1 MSRMMPSS
9 TREIITPNNDLLNI
23 SRRFNIPHSP
33 GIRANGFIFLSGM
46 IAIDPVTGARKHGTI
61 EEEARQ
67 ILDNISHMLESA
79 GSSRARI
86 VRVLVMLTDMAKW
99 DAFNDIYRE
108 YFPHEPPA
116 RSAIGV
122 TLNNGMKIEIECTAL
137 E

>member
-1 MSRMMPSS
+1 MSRMMSS
-9 TREIITPNNDLLNI
+9 VIREIITPKNDLLNI
-23 SRRFNIPHSP
+23 SRRLNIPHSP

-46 IAIDPVTGARKHGTI
+46 IAIDPLTGERKRGTI

-67 ILDNISHMLESA
+67 ILENITHMLESA
-79 GSSRARI
+79 GSSRAKV
-86 VRVLVMLTDMAKW
+86 VRVLVMLTDIEKW
-99 DAFNDIYRE
+99 GAVNEIYRE

-122 TLNNGMKIEIECTAL
+122 ALNNGMKIEIECTAL

>member
-1 MSRMMPSS
+1 MPS
-9 TREIITPNNDLLNI
+9 TGRQVIVPRNDILNI

-46 IAIDPVTGARKHGTI
+46 IAIDPVSGERKHGTI
-61 EEEARQ
+61 EQEAWQ
-67 ILDNISHMLESA
+67 ILENMTHMLESA
-79 GSSRARI
+79 GSSREKV
-86 VRVLVMLTDMAKW
+86 VRVLVMLTDIEKW
-99 DAFNDIYRE
+99 SAVNEIYRE
-108 YFPHEPPA
+108 FFPHEPPA

>member
-1 MSRMMPSS
+1 MPSAS
-9 TREIITPNNDLLNI
+9 RQVIVPKNDILNI

-46 IAIDPVTGARKHGTI
+46 IAIDPVSGERKHGTI

-67 ILDNISHMLESA
+67 ILENITHMLESA
-79 GSSRARI
+79 GSSREKV
-86 VRVLVMLTDMAKW
+86 VRVLVMLTDMEKW
-99 DAFNDIYRE
+99 NAVNEIYRE
-108 YFPHEPPA
+108 FFPYEPPA

>member
-1 MSRMMPSS
+1 MKAIMTSIERQV
-9 TREIITPNNDLLNI
+9 IAPNNDLLNI

-33 GIRANGFIFLSGM
+33 GIWANGFIFLSGM

-67 ILDNISHMLESA
+67 ILDNITHMLESA

-122 TLNNGMKIEIECTAL
+122 TLNN
-137 E
+137 

>member
-1 MSRMMPSS
+1 MSS
-9 TREIITPNNDLLNI
+9 REVITPENDRLNI
-23 SRRFNIPHSP
+23 SKHFDIPHSP

-46 IAIDPVTGARKHGTI
+46 IAINPVTGQRKHGTV

-67 ILDNISHMLESA
+67 ILDNVTHMLESA
-79 GSSRARI
+79 GSSRAKV
-86 VRVLVMLTDMAKW
+86 VRVLVMLTDMEKW
-99 DAFNDIYRE
+99 GAFNDIYRE

-122 TLNNGMKIEIECTAL
+122 ALNNGMKIEIECTAL

>member
-1 MSRMMPSS
+1 MPSAS
-9 TREIITPNNDLLNI
+9 RQVIVPKNDILNI

-46 IAIDPVTGARKHGTI
+46 IAIDPVSGERKHGTI

-67 ILDNISHMLESA
+67 ILGNITHMLESA
-79 GSSRARI
+79 GSSREKV
-86 VRVLVMLTDMAKW
+86 VRVLVMLTDMEKW
-99 DAFNDIYRE
+99 NAVNEIYRE
-108 YFPHEPPA
+108 FFPYEPPA

>member
-1 MSRMMPSS
+1 MSSRGV
-9 TREIITPNNDLLNI
+9 ITPENDRLNI
-23 SRRFNIPHSP
+23 SKHFDIPHSP

-46 IAIDPVTGARKHGTI
+46 IAIDPVTGQRKHGTI

-67 ILDNISHMLESA
+67 ILDNVTHMLESA
-79 GSSRARI
+79 GSSRAKV
-86 VRVLVMLTDMAKW
+86 VRVLVMLTDMGKW
-99 DAFNDIYRE
+99 GAFNDIYRE

-122 TLNNGMKIEIECTAL
+122 ALNNGMKIEIECTAL

>member
-1 MSRMMPSS
+1 MKAIMTS
-9 TREIITPNNDLLNI
+9 TERQVIAPNNDLLNI

-67 ILDNISHMLESA
+67 ILDNITHMLESV

-86 VRVLVMLTDMAKW
+86 VRVLVMLTDMTKW

>member
-1 MSRMMPSS
+1 MTSIRRQVIA
-9 TREIITPNNDLLNI
+9 TKNDLLNI
-23 SRRFNIPHSP
+23 SRRLNIPHSP

-46 IAIDPVTGARKHGTI
+46 ISIDPETGERKHGTI

-67 ILDNISHMLESA
+67 ILDNITHMLESA
-79 GSSRARI
+79 GSSRAKV

-99 DAFNDIYRE
+99 GAFNDIYRE

-122 TLNNGMKIEIECTAL
+122 ALNNGMKIEIECTAL

>member
-1 MSRMMPSS
+1 MSHPARQVISPS
-9 TREIITPNNDLLNI
+9 NDLLNI

-46 IAIDPVTGARKHGTI
+46 IAINPICGERKHGTI
-61 EEEARQ
+61 EEEAKQ
-67 ILDNISHMLESA
+67 ILDNITHMLESA
-79 GSSRARI
+79 ESSRDKV
-86 VRVLVMLTDMAKW
+86 VRVLVMLTDIDKW
-99 DAFNDIYRE
+99 SAVNEIYRE

-122 TLNNGMKIEIECTAL
+122 TLNNGMRIEIECTAL